1 MHVRTWRLPKWLWK
15 KSCQNWRFFPY
26 PFLCNMYPNIL
37 CTAVLFYYPR
47 IYQMLH
53 IRRMIESITTKSC
66 STGRSFRKF
75 QKWNTVAQKRNI
87 LDPMLLKPKCTWKA
101 VVHFNHFRKLKQ
113 IPRLSN
119 VFWLYQQKVQNAS
132 FLSYSLLIF
141 FNSSN
146 GTPCSIFFLQ
156 QLHFYYHF
164 SRGLMTD
171 LRIGSPM
178 MASPLSGSIP
188 ITIEEA
194 VSLKS
199 LLLGSSCKP
208 FPNGWMGM
216 KPAVLPTL

>member
-1 MHVRTWRLPKWLWK
+1 MKYCSSETKHFGPYVVKAKMHLKGGCSFQSFSKIEKNTSPLK
-15 KSCQNWRFFPY
+15 C
-26 PFLCNMYPNIL
+26 IL
-37 CTAVLFYYPR
+37 TVP
-47 IYQMLH
+47 
-53 IRRMIESITTKSC
+53 TK
-66 STGRSFRKF
+66 G
-75 QKWNTVAQKRNI
+75 
-87 LDPMLLKPKCTWKA
+87 PKCF
-101 VVHFNHFRKLKQ
+101 VSELHPFNF
-113 IPRLSN
+113 S
-119 VFWLYQQKVQNAS
+119 
-132 FLSYSLLIF
+132 
-141 FNSSN
+141 NSSN

-216 KPAVLPTL
+216 KPAVLPAL